1 MKPLIHHLLGETRT
15 AVLAVLLL
23 RPEQPLHVRELERL
37 TGLSPGSLHRE
48 LQALVSHGVLKRQQ
62 VGRQVFYQPDPA
74 CPVLPEL
81 TGLVRKTA
89 GLADVLREALAPLA
103 DHIEL
108 AFVYGSMA
116 KGEVHA
122 HSDIDLMLVG
132 SLGFADA
139 ALALEPAAAALR
151 REINPTVLT
160 AAQFD
165 EKRRR
170 GDAFISTVW
179 NGPKVWVMENKDES
193 GKPGQDE
200 PAAAARR

>member
-15 AVLAVLLL
+15 AVLAALLL
-23 RPEQPLHVRELERL
+23 RSEQPLHVRELERL
-37 TGLSPGSLHRE
+37 TGVSSGTLHRE
-48 LQALVSHGVLKRQQ
+48 LQALVGYGVLKRQQ

-81 TGLVRKTA
+81 TGLLRKTA
-89 GLADVLREALAPLA
+89 GLADVLREALVPLA
-103 DHIEL
+103 DRIEL

-179 NGPKVWVMENKDES
+179 NGPKVWVMEDKDEP
-193 GKPGQDE
+193 GEPGQDK
-200 PAAAARR
+200 PAATARR